1 MPIWRVKSGKY
12 YRRGE
17 VDGQTQ
23 LICHCPGDTFE
34 AEEWEVKGV
43 LSQLEMVTPPSP
55 PPAPAPGLV
64 KRGIEE
70 DQGDW
75 FEVINPATGE
85 PINDRPLTEEEA
97 DALINKEAG
106 EENTA
111 EDQDSEDPVPGQDE

>member
-1 MPIWRVKSGKY
+1 MPTWRVKSGKY

-23 LICHCPGDTFE
+23 LICHRPGDTFE

-43 LSQLEMVTPPSP
+43 LSQLEMVT
-55 PPAPAPGLV
+55 
-64 KRGIEE
+64 R
-70 DQGDW
+70 DW

-111 EDQDSEDPVPGQDE
+111 EDQGSEDPDPGQDE